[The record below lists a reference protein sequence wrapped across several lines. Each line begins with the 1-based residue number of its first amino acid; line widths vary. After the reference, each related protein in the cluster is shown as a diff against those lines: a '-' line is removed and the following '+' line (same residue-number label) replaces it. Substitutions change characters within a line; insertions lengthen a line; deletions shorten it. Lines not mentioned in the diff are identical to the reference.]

1 MKILIVDDLKSVT
14 DGILAGVN
22 WKRLGSPQ
30 VLAVNSALE
39 ARKIVDHTQVDIVV
53 CDIEMPYENGI
64 DLFAYIK
71 KGSPETEGIF
81 LTSHALFQYAQAA
94 IQLQCYQYLLQ
105 PIRYEDLEAVL
116 ALLIQQVLQK
126 QQQSEYAQIG
136 TEILRD
142 RDTLV
147 RHFWSNLLLT
157 GTEKKIEDV
166 QRDILLLGIPV
177 SIDANYRLMLVTIRS
192 EQTSLSS
199 WDRESARK
207 KLAQLFH
214 ACGELTYG
222 ERSEFV
228 TYLDDTHLFI
238 VHKETDRTALGQ
250 LTTQWLDACRQGLS
264 IAATCCIGRALP
276 LIQLYEDVRPL
287 EELADNQ
294 PEEQMSAWL
303 EESSST
309 PVVPREMMEESESW
323 IDFFAQGNTQQL
335 IDKIQSI
342 LSQLQ
347 QQRALSQNTLFFLY
361 QTLSQAFLA
370 SLALRG
376 IPVRNIYEDTHY
388 LVLYVRARKSKEDL
402 LSWLSA
408 LCRYNVQLPTFLSD
422 SRDGIV
428 LKLKKYIDTHLDRE
442 LSRKELADQVYLS
455 ESYVSHIWCEQT
467 GGSLTDYVTNCK
479 VQKAKQLLSSSEL
492 PVSIIA
498 MRVGYAN
505 FSYFSKVFKKATGL
519 SPMEFRKGNAFANK
533 ERS

>member
-14 DGILAGVN
+14 DGIIAGVN
-22 WKRLGSPQ
+22 WHALGSPQ
-30 VLAVNSALE
+30 VLAANSALE
-39 ARKIVDHTQVDIVV
+39 ARQIVDDTHIDIVV
-53 CDIEMPYENGI
+53 CDIEMPYENGLE
-64 DLFAYIK
+64 LFAYIK
-71 KGSPETEGIF
+71 KVSPETEGIF

-105 PIRYEDLEAVL
+105 PIRYEDLESVI
-116 ALLIQQVLQK
+116 ALLIQQILQK

-136 TEILRD
+136 TAILQD

-157 GTEKKIEDV
+157 GTEKKVESV
-166 QRDILLLGIPV
+166 QRDILLLGIPA
-177 SIDANYRLMLVTIRS
+177 STDSNYRLMLVTIRS
-192 EQTSLSS
+192 EHTSLSS

-222 ERSEFV
+222 ERSEFI

-276 LIQLYEDVRPL
+276 LVRLYEDVRQL
-287 EELADNQ
+287 EELAASQ
-294 PEEQMSAWL
+294 PEGQVSAWL
-303 EESSST
+303 EEVSST
-309 PVVPREMMEESESW
+309 PVIPREMMEESESW
-323 IDFFAQGNTQQL
+323 ISFFAQGNTRQL
-335 IDKIQSI
+335 MHKIQNI

-347 QQRALSQNTLFFLY
+347 QQGVLSQNTLFLLY
-361 QTLSQAFLA
+361 QSLSQAFLA
-370 SLALRG
+370 SLALRS
-376 IPVRNIYEDTHY
+376 IPVRNIYEDDHY
-388 LVLYVRARKSKEDL
+388 LALYVRARKSREDL

-408 LCRYNVQLPTFLSD
+408 LCRYNAHLPTFLSD
-422 SRDGIV
+422 SRNGIV
-428 LKLKKYIDTHLDRE
+428 LTLKKYIDSHIDHE

-467 GGSLTDYVTNCK
+467 GSSLTDYVTGCK
-479 VQKAKQLLSSSEL
+479 VQRAKQLLSSSEL

-519 SPMEFRKGNAFANK
+519 SPLEFRKGS
-533 ERS
+533 R